1 MMLRGLAG
9 QAKVR
14 MGRAV
19 GITVS
24 ERQRAILS
32 KWVRSKAQTPH
43 RLVERSRVILSSVD
57 GVPNISQAHR
67 LGVDRQRVRRWR
79 ARWARAQERLTTAE
93 REGASDEDLA
103 KLIRGVL
110 ADERRPGTPPTF
122 SAEQLTQIIAVACEP
137 PDESDRPVTHWTPR
151 ELADEVI
158 KRGIVPTISPRHV
171 DRILK
176 GGISGRT
183 RAGTG

>member
-1 MMLRGLAG
+1 
-9 QAKVR
+9 

-19 GITVS
+19 EIGVS
-24 ERQRAILS
+24 KRQRGILS
-32 KWVRSKAQTPH
+32 TWVRGKAQTPH
-43 RLVERSRVILSSVD
+43 RLVERSQIILFSAD
-57 GVPNISQAHR
+57 GVPNISQAQR
-67 LGVDRQRVRRWR
+67 LGIDRQRVRRWR
-79 ARWARAQERLTTAE
+79 TRFARAHQRLAKAE

-103 KLIRGVL
+103 KLIRSVL
-110 ADERRPGTPPTF
+110 TDERRPGAPPTF

-137 PDESDRPVTHWTPR
+137 PDESKRPVTHWTPR

-176 GGISGRT
+176 GGISART

>member
-1 MMLRGLAG
+1 ME
-9 QAKVR
+9 
-14 MGRAV
+14 RAV
-19 GITVS
+19 GITLS
-24 ERQRAILS
+24 TRQRAILV
-32 KWVRSKAQTPH
+32 KWVRGKAQTPH
-43 RLVERSRVILSSVD
+43 RLVERSRIILFSAD
-57 GVPNISQAHR
+57 GMPNISQAHR

-79 ARWARAQERLTTAE
+79 ARFAAAQERLSKAE
-93 REGASDEDLA
+93 REGASDHDQAELM
-103 KLIRGVL
+103 RCVL
-110 ADERRPGTPPTF
+110 ADEQRPGVPPTF

-137 PDESDRPVTHWTPR
+137 PGESDRPVTHWTPR

-176 GGISGRT
+176 GGISVRT